1 MRGNHLGSLS
11 YVYIPRMTALA
22 IGLALAAAAIHGT
35 WNVLVKVSGD
45 PMRTFRRAT
54 IVAALVITPI
64 TFVAWLFAGRPS
76 MPPAAAGLAAVSAVL
91 ELAYLFLLS
100 AAYGRGELS
109 VVYPI
114 ARGSAPLLAVAAG
127 LGILGEKLTPPQ
139 LAGVGLLLLGI
150 LAVTLPQT
158 SGRATVPAL
167 LTGVSIAAY
176 SAVDRVGV
184 RLSTPWLY
192 GWLLIVLLAIGLLI
206 VGVVAPRL
214 QSEGG
219 RPPWGR
225 RAWRSQ
231 IPAHPP
237 RSPRFA
243 DEKSDRPEAPPVR
256 WLQAT
261 VIGIFM
267 WGGYLLVLAALSI
280 APLSVVAPVRETAI
294 VAVAVWG
301 VWKLRER
308 RGAVLKLLGAT
319 ATLVGVALLAL

>member
-1 MRGNHLGSLS
+1 M
-11 YVYIPRMTALA
+11 VAVA
-22 IGLALAAAAIHGT
+22 IGLALAAAVLHGT

-54 IVAALVITPI
+54 IVAALATTPI
-64 TFVAWLFAGRPS
+64 TLVAWLIAGRPGLT
-76 MPPAAAGLAAVSAVL
+76 PAAAGLAAVSAAL
-91 ELAYLFLLS
+91 ELIYLWLLS
-100 AAYGRGELS
+100 TAYRRGELS

-114 ARGSAPLLAVAAG
+114 ARGSAPLLAVVAG
-127 LGILGEKLTPPQ
+127 IGVLGERLAPGQ
-139 LAGVGLLLLGI
+139 LAGVVLLLLGI

-192 GWLLIVLLAIGLLI
+192 GWLLIALLAGGLVI
-206 VGVVAPRL
+206 SVWVGARL
-214 QSEGG
+214 A
-219 RPPWGR
+219 GR
-225 RAWRSQ
+225 RDSSPEMVDKSHEPQPATWR
-231 IPAHPP
+231 
-237 RSPRFA
+237 
-243 DEKSDRPEAPPVR
+243 
-256 WLQAT
+256 QAA
-261 VIGIFM
+261 VIGVFM
-267 WGGYLLVLAALSI
+267 WGGYLLVLAALSL
-280 APLSVVAPVRETAI
+280 APLSVVAPVRETAV

-308 RGAVLKLLGAT
+308 KGAPLKLLGAG

>member
-11 YVYIPRMTALA
+11 YVYIRRVTALA

-45 PMRTFRRAT
+45 PMATFRRGT
-54 IVAALVITPI
+54 VVAAVVITPI
-64 TFVAWLFAGRPS
+64 TLVVWLFAGRPS
-76 MPPAAAGLAAVSAVL
+76 ITPAAAGLAALSALL
-91 ELAYLFLLS
+91 ELVYLVLLS
-100 AAYGRGELS
+100 AAYNRGELS

-114 ARGSAPLLAVAAG
+114 ARGSAPLLSVAAG
-127 LGILGEKLTPPQ
+127 IGLIGERLAPGQ
-139 LAGVGLLLLGI
+139 LAGVALLLVGI

-176 SAVDRVGV
+176 SAVDRIGV

-192 GWLLIVLLAIGLLI
+192 GWLLIVLLAIG
-206 VGVVAPRL
+206 VVIWGWGASRL
-214 QSEGG
+214 ASSRSRLAGKASE
-219 RPPWGR
+219 R
-225 RAWRSQ
+225 R
-231 IPAHPP
+231 
-237 RSPRFA
+237 
-243 DEKSDRPEAPPVR
+243 DAPPVR
-256 WLQAT
+256 WRQAT

-308 RGAVLKLLGAT
+308 KGAGLKLLGAG
-319 ATLVGVALLAL
+319 ATLVGVALLAF